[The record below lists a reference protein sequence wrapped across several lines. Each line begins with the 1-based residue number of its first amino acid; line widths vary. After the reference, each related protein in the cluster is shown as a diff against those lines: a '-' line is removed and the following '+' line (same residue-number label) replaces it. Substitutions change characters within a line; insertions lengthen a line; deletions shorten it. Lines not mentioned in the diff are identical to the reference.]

1 VALKLR
7 GALLGAGNIALRGH
21 APQWAS
27 GALSDDVEIVA
38 IADLSACNRE
48 EARAFFPRART
59 YEQAEDLLQRES
71 LDFCDIC
78 TPPFTHRPL
87 VEESSR
93 RGLHLVCEK
102 PLAPS
107 PDDADR
113 IARAVREAGVV
124 FQPCHQY
131 HYSPQ
136 WQAVKALLPR
146 IGHVYL
152 AEYEVHRMGANPG
165 NPNWEPQWR
174 TDRSRAGGGILVD
187 HGAHIFYQLR
197 AALGEPETVQATVR
211 TLLHHGYEVEDT
223 AFVTLDFGDA
233 LAQVSLTWAAR
244 HREIAYRF
252 VGEGGEIT
260 GDDERV
266 SLHADTREEI
276 AFARGMSQDSSHS
289 EWYAPLLLDFTD
301 RVRRSDAG
309 TEPLDEAVYVT
320 RLISRAYESS
330 EQGRA
335 LSLIP
340 TEAEEPEAESL
351 AYALATMDAP
361 DSMLQTPLPAG
372 SGGAPAEGRRR
383 RWVLRGVGLSVLLA
397 AAAWTFYDV
406 DWRQVARAVASA
418 QVGWIILAATV
429 NLVFVLAASARWLA
443 LVRPMSKAANIYH
456 AFKAMVV
463 GFAVSTVMPAR
474 AGELVRAHW
483 LGLDTGLPRTSI
495 IGSIVLDQLVN
506 AAGLLLGLALLPFF
520 VGVPLWI
527 RPGGAFALA
536 LFILGTILVLAL
548 QPRGESV
555 AETAGSP
562 RRHAVARVTAFMAK
576 VRHGLLASREPKA
589 LAASFGVSLVA
600 WTLEVNVTALS
611 MKAVGLDLPLSA
623 IFMVLVAVNLA
634 LAFPLAPPGNIGT
647 LEISATLALVEFGVP
662 KENALA
668 FAVVYHLLQVVPIG
682 ILGLAFAG
690 GTDWWRP
697 FSRRSR

>member
-1 VALKLR
+1 LALKLR

-27 GALSDDVEIVA
+27 SGLCDEVEIVA
-38 IADLSACNRE
+38 VADLSACNRE
-48 EARAFFPRART
+48 DARAFFPRARA
-59 YEQAEDLLQRES
+59 YERAEDLLERES

-78 TPPFTHRPL
+78 TPPFTHRSL

-102 PLAPS
+102 PLASS
-107 PDDADR
+107 PEDADR

-136 WQAVKALLPR
+136 WQAVRALLPR

-174 TDRSRAGGGILVD
+174 TDRSRAGGGILV
-187 HGAHIFYQLR
+187 
-197 AALGEPETVQATVR
+197 
-211 TLLHHGYEVEDT
+211 LHHGYEVEDT
-223 AFVTLDFGDA
+223 AFVTLDFGEG

-244 HREIAYRF
+244 RREIYYRF
-252 VGEGGEIT
+252 VGERGEIT

-266 SLHADTREEI
+266 SLHADTHEEI
-276 AFARGMSQDSSHS
+276 AFAGGMSQDSSHS
-289 EWYAPLLLDFTD
+289 EWYAPLLVDFTD
-301 RVRRSDAG
+301 RVRRGDVG
-309 TEPLDEAVYVT
+309 TEALDEAVYVT

-335 LSLIP
+335 LSLTP
-340 TEAEEPEAESL
+340 SEAEEPEAESL
-351 AYALATMDAP
+351 AYALATMDAAP
-361 DSMLQTPLPAG
+361 DSMLQAPVPAG
-372 SGGAPAEGRRR
+372 SSGAPSEGRRR

-406 DWRQVARAVASA
+406 DWREVARAVASA
-418 QVGWIILAATV
+418 QIGWIILAATV
-429 NLVFVLAASARWLA
+429 NLVFVFAASARWLA
-443 LVRPMSKAANIYH
+443 LVRPMSKVANIFH
-456 AFKAMVV
+456 TFKAMVV
-463 GFAVSTVMPAR
+463 GFAVSTVVPAR

-506 AAGLLLGLALLPFF
+506 AAGLLLGLAVLPFF

-536 LFILGTILVLAL
+536 LFILGTILVFAL
-548 QPRGESV
+548 QPRGES
-555 AETAGSP
+555 APEAAGSP
-562 RRHAVARVTAFMAK
+562 RRHAVARVAAFMAK
-576 VRHGLLASREPKA
+576 VRHGLLASREPRA
-589 LAASFGVSLVA
+589 LATSFGVSLVA

-662 KENALA
+662 KEQALA